1 MLGHLFNP
9 RVGVRCHVQIAQG
22 TLMLGIGLQKQYCA
36 AENKI
41 LKSRNELYEEQAK
54 NNAIF
59 FFLKKKKLQIRNTY
73 LIVFKNKRPLLTSR

>member
-1 MLGHLFNP
+1 MTMLGHLFNP

-59 FFLKKKKLQIRNTY
+59 FFLKKKKTANQ
-73 LIVFKNKRPLLTSR
+73 KHLLDRF